1 MIDTVFI
8 DDERMKRESAMYRI
22 MSDDFTNPFEGI
34 EHEYAKVDI
43 ELIKHLGGDEL
54 EKEVQEELKAKN
66 IEKKND
72 TAKHI
77 EKQNYPKDEEQK
89 PRFYIPGIRK
99 PPFKFPRGSDLNK
112 IQQAMCLRVL
122 LRFSNN
128 ENNTEITNIEKTELQ
143 NYMVK

>member
-1 MIDTVFI
+1 
-8 DDERMKRESAMYRI
+8 
-22 MSDDFTNPFEGI
+22 MSDNFTNPFEGI

-54 EKEVQEELKAKN
+54 EEEVQHELKAKN
-66 IEKKND
+66 IERKND
-72 TAKHI
+72 AAKHI
-77 EKQNYPKDEEQK
+77 KEKNYLKNEEQK
-89 PRFYIPGIRK
+89 SRFYIPGIRK
-99 PPFKFPRGSDLNK
+99 LPFKFPRRSNLNK

-128 ENNTEITNIEKTELQ
+128 EKIEITKIEKTELQ

>member
-34 EHEYAKVDI
+34 EDEYARVNI
-43 ELIKHLGGDEL
+43 ELIKHLGGNEL
-54 EKEVQEELKAKN
+54 EEEVQHELKTRH
-66 IEKKND
+66 IDKKND
-72 TAKHI
+72 AKHI
-77 EKQNYPKDEEQK
+77 EEQNYSKDEEQK

-99 PPFKFPRGSDLNK
+99 LPFKFPRGSNLNK
-112 IQQAMCLRVL
+112 IQQAMCLRAL

-128 ENNTEITNIEKTELQ
+128 ENKIEITKIEKTELQ